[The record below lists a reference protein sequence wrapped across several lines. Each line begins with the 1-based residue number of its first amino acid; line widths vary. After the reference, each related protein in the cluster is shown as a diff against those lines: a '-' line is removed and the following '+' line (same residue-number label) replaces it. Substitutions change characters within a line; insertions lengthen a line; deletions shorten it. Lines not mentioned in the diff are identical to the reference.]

1 MKYRC
6 WIDEFKRITC
16 VITFHFITMHS
27 HYWFIFHVILYVVVD
42 VFKYRL
48 NQHKRAL
55 YPLRSSRAI
64 PSDIFCLSLTQT
76 RSYS

>member
-1 MKYRC
+1 MKFSFIFDIPFISCGVALAGVC

-42 VFKYRL
+42 VFKY
-48 NQHKRAL
+48 
-55 YPLRSSRAI
+55 
-64 PSDIFCLSLTQT
+64 
-76 RSYS
+76 